1 MVNDPVSDLL
11 IRIKNGY
18 MAGRSDVA
26 LPWSK
31 LKETITDVLIK
42 EGYVGEKQVDGNM
55 MTLKL
60 KYNQK
65 IPAMT
70 DVKRVSK
77 PSLRIYVR
85 KNELPRVLGG
95 LGTAVISTPSG
106 IMTAKEAKKKGLGG
120 EVICEIW

>member
-1 MVNDPVSDLL
+1 
-11 IRIKNGY
+11 